1 MSAGPNCVLDAS
13 ALLAF
18 LRDEPGAD
26 VVERA
31 LEAGAAISAAN
42 WAEVLSKT
50 AEVGEDPDVLAGRLQ
65 REGLLGD
72 ALQVVSLDE
81 ADGPEIARLRLA
93 TRERGLSLADRACL
107 ALAQRLALPALTADR
122 AWAGLDLA
130 ITVELVRP

>member
-18 LRDEPGAD
+18 LRDEAGAD

-65 REGLLGD
+65 PEGLLGD
-72 ALQVVSLDE
+72 ALQVVS
-81 ADGPEIARLRLA
+81 PE
-93 TRERGLSLADRACL
+93 TRCR
-107 ALAQRLALPALTADR
+107 
-122 AWAGLDLA
+122 
-130 ITVELVRP
+130 

>member
-1 MSAGPNCVLDAS
+1 M
-13 ALLAF
+13 
-18 LRDEPGAD
+18 
-26 VVERA
+26 VERA

-42 WAEVLSKT
+42 WAEILSET

-81 ADGPEIARLRLA
+81 ADGLAIARLRLA

-107 ALAQRLALPALTADR
+107 ALTQRLALPALTADR
-122 AWAGLDLA
+122 AWTGLDLA
-130 ITVELVRP
+130 VTVDLVRP